1 MKIRQFFEHHGIAE
15 NPFSDEDAQTDLVF
29 KGHCILSTHH
39 PAWDKIYGNPLEP
52 STAIVLGE
60 KGSGKTA
67 LRLQI
72 ARHLADFNAS
82 HPESKVFVVQYDDFN
97 PFLDRFRERLSRWRR
112 RPERAL
118 STWRLWD
125 HMDAV
130 LSLGVTQLVDRIL
143 EADSHPSEADPARQ
157 PLAVRSLNTPEA
169 RDLLLLAAC
178 YDQSTGSPPAQ
189 RWRSLRRRTRF
200 ATWRSAWSFALG
212 VLVTVAVLGLIV
224 GLGKWPWLKT
234 AWPYLLIVA
243 GWIPHG
249 ARMAK
254 WWWRAWAIVRN
265 TRVLNHRVAPLR
277 RVLMRFPASQVDD
290 QPLPDHP
297 RTDDRYELLTKLQNV
312 LKNLGFAGII
322 VLVDRVD
329 EPYSIN
335 GSAELMR
342 TLLWP
347 MLDNKFLKHPGMGLK
362 LLLPSELTPFIDRAD
377 RDFHERARL
386 DKQNLVRSL
395 EWTGQ
400 SLYDMANARLAAC
413 ALPGRS
419 PSLADLF
426 DDSVDQRRLIE
437 TMRLLRVPR
446 HLFKFL
452 HRVLVTHTNAHT
464 DDSPVWKISGET
476 FESILALYR
485 RDQEA
490 FDRGIGAV

>member
-29 KGHCILSTHH
+29 KGHCIHSTYH
-39 PAWDKIYGNPLEP
+39 PTWDKIYGNPVEP

-72 ARHLADFNAS
+72 ARHLADFNAN
-82 HPESKVFVVQYDDFN
+82 HPDRQAFVIQYDDFN
-97 PFLDRFRERLSRWRR
+97 PFLDRFREHLSGRRR

-118 STWRLWD
+118 SQWRLWD

-143 EADSHPSEADPARQ
+143 ETDNSHPHAAPTSQ
-157 PLAVRSLNTPEA
+157 PLPVRSLTHPQA

-178 YDQSTGSPPAQ
+178 YDQSSGDPTTQ
-189 RWRSLRRRTRF
+189 RWKRLRRKLRF
-200 ATWRSAWSFALG
+200 STWRSAWSLALG
-212 VLVTVAVLGLIV
+212 GLVTVAILGLIV
-224 GLGKWPWLKT
+224 GFGRWSWLQT
-234 AWPYLLIVA
+234 IWPYLGIVA
-243 GWIPHG
+243 GWFPHLG
-249 ARMAK
+249 RMAK

-277 RVLMRFPASQVDD
+277 RVLMRFPPSQIDN

-297 RTDDRYELLTKLQNV
+297 RTDDRYELLSKFQNV
-312 LKNLGFAGII
+312 LQSLGFVGVV

-329 EPYSIN
+329 EPYLVN

-342 TLLWP
+342 MLLWP
-347 MLDNKFLKHPGMGLK
+347 MLDNKFLKHPGIGLK
-362 LLLPSELTPFIDRAD
+362 LLLPSDLAHFIDRED

-386 DKQNLVRSL
+386 DKQNLIRSL

-413 ALPGRS
+413 AMPGKS
-419 PSLADLF
+419 PTLGDLF
-426 DDSVDQRRLIE
+426 DDSVDHRRLVD

-452 HRVLVTHTNAHT
+452 YRLLVTHTNAHT
-464 DDSPVWKISGET
+464 EENPVWKISGET

-490 FDRGIGAV
+490 FDRGVGVV

>member
-39 PAWDKIYGNPLEP
+39 PAWDKIYGNPREP

-60 KGSGKTA
+60 KGAGKTA

-72 ARHLADFNAS
+72 ARHLADYNAS
-82 HPESKVFVVQYDDFN
+82 HPDAQAFVIQYDDFN
-97 PFLDRFRERLSRWRR
+97 PFLDRFRERLSSRRR

-118 STWRLWD
+118 GMWRLWD
-125 HMDAV
+125 HMDAI

-143 EADSHPSEADPARQ
+143 ESDRRTHQAGSAPQA
-157 PLAVRSLNTPEA
+157 LAARSLNTPEA

-178 YDQSTGSPPAQ
+178 YDQSTAAPPAQ
-189 RWRSLRRRTRF
+189 RWRSLRRRVRF
-200 ATWRSAWSFALG
+200 SAWRSRWSLALG
-212 VLVTVAVLGLIV
+212 VLVTIAVLGVIL
-224 GLGKWPWLKT
+224 GLGRWAWLET
-234 AWPYLLIVA
+234 VWPYLLIAA
-243 GWIPHG
+243 GWVPHW
-249 ARMAK
+249 ARMAR

-265 TRVLNHRVAPLR
+265 ARVLNHRTASLR
-277 RVLMRFPASQVDD
+277 RVLMRFPSSQIDD
-290 QPLPDHP
+290 QPLPDHA
-297 RTDDRYELLTKLQNV
+297 RTDDRYELLFKLQNV
-312 LKNLGFAGII
+312 LKHLGFTGIV

-329 EPYSIN
+329 EPYLIN

-342 TLLWP
+342 MLLWP

-413 ALPGRS
+413 ALPGKS
-419 PSLADLF
+419 PSLGDLF
-426 DDSVDQRRLIE
+426 DGSVDQRRLIE
-437 TMRLLRVPR
+437 TMRMLRVPR

-452 HRVLVTHTNAHT
+452 YRVLVTHTNAHT
-464 DDSPVWKISGET
+464 DENPVWKISGET

-490 FDRGIGAV
+490 FDRGIGVV